1 MAFQVWFWGQVGCS
15 TTGCIGGGRLTICR
29 TRTRRVLRDIR
40 GRQACGWRKR
50 GWEARASSFCC
61 WYADIALL
69 ERAKRADRLLPALSG
84 ACATIASDALMNP
97 FDGKMPQRNAIVV
110 QRDGAMLTVAVIK
123 QRMQLQGSTYKS
135 LSHCARSVLRHEG
148 VGAFYVSYP
157 TTLCMTVP
165 FTALQF
171 VAYESLSKT
180 MNPTGRWDPYT
191 HCTAG
196 GLAGGLAAGVT
207 TPLDVI
213 KTLLQTR
220 GSATDPELRNVRGL
234 WHAATIIKRREGLR
248 GFFKGLKPRIVTTM
262 PSTAICW

>member
-1 MAFQVWFWGQVGCS
+1 MVSAPKG
-15 TTGCIGGGRLTICR
+15 TERI
-29 TRTRRVLRDIR
+29 RV
-40 GRQACGWRKR
+40 K
-50 GWEARASSFCC
+50 
-61 WYADIALL
+61 
-69 ERAKRADRLLPALSG
+69 
-84 ACATIASDALMNP
+84 
-97 FDGKMPQRNAIVV
+97 
-110 QRDGAMLTVAVIK
+110 LTVAVIK
-123 QRMQLQGSTYKS
+123 QRMQLHGSTYRSLPDCAKS
-135 LSHCARSVLRHEG
+135 VFRHEG
-148 VGAFYVSYP
+148 LAAFYVSYP

-180 MNPTGRWDPYT
+180 INPTGRWDPYT

-196 GLAGGLAAGVT
+196 GLAGGMAAGIT

-220 GSATDPELRNVRGL
+220 GSATDPELRNVKGL
-234 WHAATIIKRREGLR
+234 AHAAAIIKRREGWR